1 MSRLLRIGKLFSL
14 ILFLIK
20 YEEEFYI
27 YHYIY
32 SKKKITQKIHGVPL
46 LQSVKFEKAPIKKA
60 STKKPP
66 KMKTSNKKASHKK
79 KTQNGLQKRPPLKM
93 TNFEIL
99 FEQEFYDLTL
109 LLYKYFIRGGGGLM
123 LKDGSNKK

>member
-1 MSRLLRIGKLFSL
+1 MITHTFFPYRILRCQDYQELGKLFSL

-46 LQSVKFEKAPIKKA
+46 LQSVKFEKAAIKKA

-66 KMKTSNKKASHKK
+66 KMKTSNKKASHKNK
-79 KTQNGLQKRPPLKM
+79 KQNGLQKRSPL
-93 TNFEIL
+93 L
-99 FEQEFYDLTL
+99 
-109 LLYKYFIRGGGGLM
+109 R
-123 LKDGSNKK
+123 